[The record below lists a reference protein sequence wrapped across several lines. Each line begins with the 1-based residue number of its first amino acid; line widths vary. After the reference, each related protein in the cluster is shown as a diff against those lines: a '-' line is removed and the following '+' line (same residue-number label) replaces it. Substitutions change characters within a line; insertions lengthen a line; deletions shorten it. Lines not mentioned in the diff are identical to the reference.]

1 MAGSGKPLP
10 AIFRVSGIVE
20 DISLTAIQGM
30 ILAAIAL
37 LAIAAYSDIRTFR
50 IPNVLVGAIAALGIL
65 RLVVLGNP
73 AVAIFAVGVAVLFF
87 LIGCLLFTRGIVGGG
102 DVKLLA
108 ATILLVRYG
117 DLFEFFVIMSVVGAV
132 LSIAVIV
139 IHNYLPL
146 YAGPWL
152 GSRLATARLPVPYG
166 VAISV
171 AGIVTLLLQ
180 PSLFGLGY
188 ALFGLSYLW

>member
-1 MAGSGKPLP
+1 MLTLLQALTLL
-10 AIFRVSGIVE
+10 AI
-20 DISLTAIQGM
+20 T
-30 ILAAIAL
+30 L
-37 LAIAAYSDIRTFR
+37 LAIAAYSDIRTLR
-50 IPNVLVGAIAALGIL
+50 IPNVLVVAIAVLAIVRLIL
-65 RLVVLGNP
+65 IGNP
-73 AVAIFAVGVAVLFF
+73 SAAIFAVGVAVLVF

-108 ATILLVRYG
+108 ATILLIRYR
-117 DLFEFFVIMSVVGAV
+117 DLFEFSVIMSIVGAV
-132 LSIAVIV
+132 LSIAVML

-146 YAGPWL
+146 YAGPRL
-152 GSRLATARLPVPYG
+152 GARLATMRLPVPYG

-171 AGIVTLLLQ
+171 AGIVTLFLQ